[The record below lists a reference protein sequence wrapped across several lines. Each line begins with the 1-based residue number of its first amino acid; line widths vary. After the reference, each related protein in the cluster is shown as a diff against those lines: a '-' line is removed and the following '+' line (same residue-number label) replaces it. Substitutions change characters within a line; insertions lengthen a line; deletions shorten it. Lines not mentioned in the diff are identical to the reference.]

1 MAVKFT
7 IDKHATAFPTKVL
20 ARNGGMHI
28 YNILLDK
35 DMDNGTFVGRGDF
48 VDIDEYKA
56 GTVPKGFELTVR
68 TQMENGEWYVEL
80 TKAPTDGELIFIYQ
94 KPVIAE
100 DYDSRFKDEAN
111 FYNAKGDVVRGYTL
125 ALGDAVLISEA
136 GFDGTPAADA
146 KITAVSVDG
155 KAKIGA

>member
-56 GTVPKGFELTVR
+56 GAVPTGFELTVR

-80 TKAPTDGELIFIYQ
+80 TKAPTGGELIFIYQ

-100 DYDSRFKDEAN
+100 EYDSRFTDEAN
-111 FYNAKGDVVRGYTL
+111 YYNQKGDVVRGYSL
-125 ALGDAVLISEA
+125 ALGDAVMISEA
-136 GFDGTPAADA
+136 GFDGTPADGAT
-146 KITAVSVDG
+146 ITAVSAAG